1 MSSAIISGVGKL
13 NTNGGGESNLSYLN
27 IISIPVAVKTLR
39 TRLMFFSNQEVN
51 NINDLV
57 DVINFYKSYN
67 QPLIVAGGDLVVP
80 QSESEAKR
88 YNVVDLFKTGTN
100 SVNITYRTS
109 ATVATNTYKL
119 FDIGIPEPE
128 GWVYINFKM

>member
-1 MSSAIISGVGKL
+1 MSSAIISGCGKL
-13 NTNGGGESNLSYLN
+13 NTNGGESNLSYLN

-57 DVINFYKSYN
+57 DVINFYKTYN

-80 QSESEAKR
+80 ESESVAKR
-88 YNVVDLFKTGTN
+88 YAIVELFKTGTN
-100 SVNITYRTS
+100 TVNISYRSS
-109 ATVATNTYKL
+109 ASAVTNTYKL
-119 FDIGIPEPE
+119 FDIGIPEPAD
-128 GWVYINFKM
+128 WIYINLKL